1 MVNVKTYVSWERC
14 GSVVCGPSH
23 QYLIR
28 VSLGCIV
35 RLYTSKLKCK
45 KKKKSRPAV
54 VVEAAAVHTFN
65 LSS

>member
-28 VSLGCIV
+28 VSLGYIV

-45 KKKKSRPAV
+45 KKKIKACGSGGG
-54 VVEAAAVHTFN
+54 
-65 LSS
+65 SSTHF